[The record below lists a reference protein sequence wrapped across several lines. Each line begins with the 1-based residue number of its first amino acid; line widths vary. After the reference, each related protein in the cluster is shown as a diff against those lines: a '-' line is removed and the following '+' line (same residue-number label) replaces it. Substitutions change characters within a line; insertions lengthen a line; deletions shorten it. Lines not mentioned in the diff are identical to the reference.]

1 MSVPTEYSGTC
12 IIGSFERKKLIVELH
27 VENIAIIESAGLSLG
42 PGFTVLTGET
52 GAGKSLI
59 ADAIELALGARA
71 DSDMVRAGAN
81 RALVAMTLDLSGA
94 PSVASALEKL
104 GIVAEEGLL
113 YLQREVFAEGKSQ
126 ARING
131 RPAPLS
137 VMREVGRQWIDLHG
151 QHEHQGL
158 IHPENHVRY
167 LDAWIGA
174 PAELTLRKVAESHSN
189 CQSLRMRLEGIRM
202 NRRER
207 EQQLD
212 LLRYQR
218 QEIESAAPRT
228 GEFEELQARL
238 RKLQSIASVKEN
250 SEAALAR
257 LIEADESAH
266 DQLAKA
272 LALVE
277 TIADTDPQLK
287 EAAEMLQSAMA
298 SVQEASR
305 AIRGATEEGDLDP
318 AAVEHVAARLDL
330 LRRLR
335 SKYGDEESEVLAH
348 LVRVRERLSQLEFD
362 EADEPAV
369 EAALAESLA
378 QLRGLCEELRAIR
391 RDGAREFDARVEAE
405 LRELAMEAAVFAT
418 AIEPREPDGSGADDV
433 QFLFSANKGE
443 PARPLSKIASGGEVS
458 RVMLALKSV
467 LAGKE
472 GVPTL
477 VFDEVDSGLGGQA
490 ASVVGRKLAQ
500 LAANAQV
507 IAISHLAQIA
517 AQATSHFHI
526 RKVLS
531 GGRMVTEVRV
541 LSSDERIEEVARM
554 IAGEEVGQA
563 ALAQAKELL
572 KGRV

>member
-1 MSVPTEYSGTC
+1 
-12 IIGSFERKKLIVELH
+12 
-27 VENIAIIESAGLSLG
+27 
-42 PGFTVLTGET
+42 
-52 GAGKSLI
+52 
-59 ADAIELALGARA
+59 
-71 DSDMVRAGAN
+71 
-81 RALVAMTLDLSGA
+81 MTLDLSGA

-158 IHPENHVRY
+158 IHSENHVRY

-362 EADEPAV
+362 ETDEPAI

-467 LAGKE
+467 LAG
-472 GVPTL
+472 
-477 VFDEVDSGLGGQA
+477 
-490 ASVVGRKLAQ
+490 R
-500 LAANAQV
+500 
-507 IAISHLAQIA
+507 
-517 AQATSHFHI
+517 
-526 RKVLS
+526 
-531 GGRMVTEVRV
+531 GGRSDPGLRRGGFRIGGTSGERRGPQVGSTRGQRTGDRHQPPRSDCGPSHVAFSYPQGPIWRPMVTEVRV

>member
-1 MSVPTEYSGTC
+1 MYSGTC
-12 IIGSFERKKLIVELH
+12 SLRSFEPKKLIVELH

-71 DSDMVRAGAN
+71 DADMVRAGAN
-81 RALVAMTLDLSGA
+81 RALVAMTLDLSDA
-94 PSVASALEKL
+94 PSSTAALGKL
-104 GIVAEEGLL
+104 GIFPEEGLL
-113 YLQREVFAEGKSQ
+113 YVQREVFAEGKSQ

-131 RPAPLS
+131 RPVPLS
-137 VMREVGRQWIDLHG
+137 VMREVGRQLIDLHG

-167 LDAWIGA
+167 LDAWIGD
-174 PAELTLRKVAESHSN
+174 PAELTLRKVAESYAS
-189 CQSLRMRLEGIRM
+189 CQSLRARLEGLRM

-212 LLRYQR
+212 LLRFQR
-218 QEIESAAPRT
+218 QEIESVAPRQ
-228 GEFEELQARL
+228 GEFEELQMRL
-238 RKLQSIASVKEN
+238 KKLQSVASIKDH

-257 LIEADESAH
+257 LNEADESAH
-266 DQLAKA
+266 DQLANA
-272 LALVE
+272 LSSVE
-277 TIADTDPQLK
+277 SIADTDPGLR
-287 EAAEMLQSAMA
+287 EAAEMLQSAIA
-298 SVQEASR
+298 SVQEAAR
-305 AIRGATEEGDLDP
+305 AIRNATQEGALDP
-318 AAVEHVAARLDL
+318 SAVEDVAARLDL

-335 SKYGDEESEVLAH
+335 SKYGDDEAEVLAH
-348 LVRVRERLSQLEFD
+348 LENVRERLVRLEVD
-362 EADEPAV
+362 EADEPAL
-369 EAALAESLA
+369 EAALEESLSR
-378 QLRGLCEELRAIR
+378 LHGLCEELRAIR
-391 RDGAREFDARVEAE
+391 RDGAREFDALVAEE
-405 LRELAMEAAVFAT
+405 LRELAMDAAVFST
-418 AIEPREPDGSGADDV
+418 EFEPREPDGSGADDV
-433 QFLFSANKGE
+433 QFQFSANKGE

-458 RVMLALKSV
+458 RVMLTLKSV

-500 LAANAQV
+500 LAADAQV

-526 RKVLS
+526 RKVPA
-531 GGRMVTEVRV
+531 GDRMVTEVRA
-541 LSSDERIEEVARM
+541 LANHERIEEIARM
-554 IAGEEVGQA
+554 IAGEEVGEA

-572 KGRV
+572 KGRA